1 MKNIQSHFS
10 FNKKQRSGIFFLLL
24 IIVVLQIVIF
34 YSDFSSEGKIQV
46 SQNEIIAFQHEM
58 DSLRLVEIENSK
70 PKIFPFNPNYISDF
84 KGYQLGMSVQEID
97 KLLEYRAKGLYVNS
111 VQQFKEVTGVS
122 DHLLIKISPYFKFP
136 EWITSKKTQNTKPI
150 ISKAATIVEVKDIN
164 LATAQELQV
173 VKGIGKKLSIRI
185 VNYRNKLQ
193 GYSYNSQLYEVWN
206 LDAEVVKKL
215 LMHYQVKT
223 QPVIQK
229 INVNTATFKEVLAIV
244 YIDYELTK
252 KIFNYKDEV
261 AEIQSIEELKKIDG
275 FPLVQFDRIALYL
288 TAE

>member
-10 FNKKQRSGIFFLLL
+10 FNKKQRNGIFFLLL

-34 YSDFSSEGKIQV
+34 YVDFSSEVKIQV
-46 SQNEIIAFQHEM
+46 SQNEIIAFEHEM
-58 DSLRLVEIENSK
+58 DSLRLIEIENSK
-70 PKIFPFNPNYISDF
+70 PKIFPFNPNYITDF

-97 KLLEYRAKGLYVNS
+97 KLLKFRANGLYVNS
-111 VQQFKEVTGVS
+111 AVQFQKVTGVS
-122 DHLLIKISPYFKFP
+122 DSLLLKMSPYFKFP
-136 EWITSKKTQNTKPI
+136 AWLTSKNKQNTQST
-150 ISKAATIVEVKDIN
+150 ISKEITVVEVMDIN
-164 LATAQELQV
+164 LATAKELQV
-173 VKGIGKKLSIRI
+173 VKGVGETLAARI
-185 VNYRNKLQ
+185 INYRNKLQ

-206 LDAEVVKKL
+206 LNAEVVKQL
-215 LMHYQVKT
+215 LMHFQVKT

>member
-10 FNKKQRSGIFFLLL
+10 FNKKQRNGIFFLLL

-34 YSDFSSEGKIQV
+34 YVDFSSEVKIQV
-46 SQNEIIAFQHEM
+46 SQNEIIAFEHEM
-58 DSLRLVEIENSK
+58 DSLRLIEIENSK
-70 PKIFPFNPNYISDF
+70 PKIYPFNPNYISDF

-97 KLLEYRAKGLYVNS
+97 KLIKYRAKGLYVNS
-111 VQQFKEVTGVS
+111 VQQFQEVTGVS
-122 DHLLIKISPYFKFP
+122 DRLLIKISPYFKFP
-136 EWITSKKTQNTKPI
+136 AWVTSKKTQNTKPI
-150 ISKAATIVEVKDIN
+150 ISKEAIVEVKDIN
-164 LATAQELQV
+164 LATVEELQV
-173 VKGIGKKLSIRI
+173 VKGIGEKLAHRI
-185 VNYRNKLQ
+185 TNYRSKLQ
-193 GYSYNSQLYEVWN
+193 GYSYNSQLFEVWN
-206 LDAEVVKKL
+206 LDAEVVKQL
-215 LMHYQVKT
+215 LMHFQVKE

>member
-10 FNKKQRSGIFFLLL
+10 FNKKQRNGIFFLLV

-34 YSDFSSEGKIQV
+34 YVDFSSEEKIEV
-46 SQNEIIAFQHEM
+46 SQQTINVFQHEL
-58 DSLRLVEIENSK
+58 DSLRSVEVENSK

-97 KLLEYRAKGLYVNS
+97 KLLAFRSKGLYVNS
-111 VQQFKEVTGVS
+111 VKQFQQVTGVS
-122 DHLLIKISPYFKFP
+122 DRLLVEISPHFKFP
-136 EWITSKKTQNTKPI
+136 AWVTSKKSQNTKST
-150 ISKAATIVEVKDIN
+150 ISKVATIVEVKDIN
-164 LATAQELQV
+164 LVSAGELRV
-173 VKGIGKKLSIRI
+173 VKGIGETLAARI
-185 VNYRNKLQ
+185 INYRKKLQ

-206 LDAEVVKKL
+206 LDGEVVKNL
-215 LMHYQVKT
+215 LMHFKVME

-288 TAE
+288 SAE

>member
-34 YSDFSSEGKIQV
+34 YGDFSSEEKIKI
-46 SQNEIIAFQHEM
+46 SQHTLNAFQHEM
-58 DSLRLVEIENSK
+58 DSLRLVEIEYSK

-84 KGYQLGMSVQEID
+84 KGYQLGMSVHEID
-97 KLLEYRAKGLYVNS
+97 KLLKFRSKGLYVNS
-111 VQQFKEVTGVS
+111 AAQFQQVTSVS
-122 DHLLIKISPYFKFP
+122 DSLLVKISPYFKFP
-136 EWITSKKTQNTKPI
+136 EWVTSKSKQRAESVNHKTKI
-150 ISKAATIVEVKDIN
+150 IVEIKDVN
-164 LATAQELQV
+164 LATAKDLRV
-173 VKGIGKKLSIRI
+173 VKGIGEALSVRI
-185 VNYRNKLQ
+185 INYRNKLQ

-215 LMHYQVKT
+215 LMHFQVKE
-223 QPVIQK
+223 QPIIQK
-229 INVNTATFKEVLAIV
+229 INVNTASFKEVLSIV

-252 KIFNYKDEV
+252 KIFNYRDEV

-288 TAE
+288 SAE